1 MFFVNQWRSKVMAE
15 IIFIICL
22 LCVYLAIGFTY
33 ELYTYLE
40 DSKIG
45 AITVTLFW
53 PFVWVF
59 LIIFY
64 IISAFIG
71 KSTKRKIYR
80 KYVENM

>member
-1 MFFVNQWRSKVMAE
+1 MVE

-22 LCVYLAIGFTY
+22 LCVYLAIGFTHV
-33 ELYTYLE
+33 LYMYLE

-45 AITVTLFW
+45 TITVILFW

-59 LIIFY
+59 LIICY
-64 IISAFIG
+64 IIFAFIG

-80 KYVENM
+80 KYVRYVSKNVSKK

>member
-1 MFFVNQWRSKVMAE
+1 MIVEVV
-15 IIFIICL
+15 IIICL
-22 LCVYLAIGFTY
+22 LCVYLAIGFTHV
-33 ELYTYLE
+33 LYMYLE

-64 IISAFIG
+64 IIFAFIE

-80 KYVENM
+80 KLYKAMEE

>member
-1 MFFVNQWRSKVMAE
+1 MVE

-22 LCVYLAIGFTY
+22 LCVYLAIGFTHV
-33 ELYTYLE
+33 LYMYLE

-45 AITVTLFW
+45 TIAVILFW

-64 IISAFIG
+64 ITFAFIG

-80 KYVENM
+80 KYVRCVNKK